1 MPHAGDDDPGNHTK
15 EAPMFD
21 FTDGTTWFIAGLSTT
36 VAVVLVLLAVIGIA
50 RLTERHRLP
59 ATRA

>member
-1 MPHAGDDDPGNHTK
+1 
-15 EAPMFD
+15 MFD